1 MALLL
6 VNAKKIIRIMKN
18 VLMVLLISAGV
29 GFSAQA
35 QSKFSFGPTVGL
47 GYTTVSNL
55 TNTKFK
61 LGADAGFSL
70 VYSAVEH
77 FGVGMDVKYSV
88 EGAKWTPTDNE
99 WTLNYIR
106 IPLKAIYF
114 FGKYGSNLRPKIY
127 AGPSFGILTSS
138 KINNVDV
145 KSQTTSFD
153 VALLGGAGL
162 NYRLVKNTWLNT
174 DISYANG
181 LTKLTNST
189 PPNGDNKNRSL
200 KLNIGINFGL

>member
-1 MALLL
+1 M
-6 VNAKKIIRIMKN
+6 KK
-18 VLMVLLISAGV
+18 VLMVLLISAGI

-47 GYTTVSNL
+47 GSTTLSSVN
-55 TNTKFK
+55 NTKFK

-77 FGVGMDVKYSV
+77 FGVGMDVKYSI
-88 EGAKWTPTDNE
+88 EGAKWTPDNE

-127 AGPSFGILTSS
+127 AGPSFGFLTTS

-145 KSQTTSFD
+145 KDQTTGVD
-153 VALLGGAGL
+153 IALLAGAGL
-162 NYRLVKNTWLNT
+162 NYRMIKNTWLNT
-174 DISYANG
+174 DISYTNG
-181 LTKLTNST
+181 LKEVSPTGN
-189 PPNGDNKNRSL
+189 NQNRSL